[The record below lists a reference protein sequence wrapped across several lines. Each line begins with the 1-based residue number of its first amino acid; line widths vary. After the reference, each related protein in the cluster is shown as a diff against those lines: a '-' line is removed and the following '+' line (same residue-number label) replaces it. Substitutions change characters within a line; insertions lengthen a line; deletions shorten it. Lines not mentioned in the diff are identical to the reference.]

1 MKPAVIKVLCVE
13 ADIASC
19 QFIMRFLE
27 SQGLQTIATNNI
39 RDGLRL
45 VERMG
50 CALFIVG
57 GKYRDGTG
65 LELCR
70 QIRSIDQA
78 TPVVFYSEREGE
90 RDEAKRLGAQICL
103 TEPREIIGSYHAIL
117 RLLDQLC

>member
-13 ADIASC
+13 ADIASR
-19 QFIMRFLE
+19 QMIMQSLE
-27 SQGLQTIATNNI
+27 SQGLRVIATNNI

-70 QIRSIDQA
+70 QIRTTDQE
-78 TPVVFYSEREGE
+78 TPIVFYSAREVERE
-90 RDEAKRLGAQICL
+90 EAKRIGAQICL
-103 TEPREIIGSYHAIL
+103 TGPGEIIENYPAIL
-117 RLLDQLC
+117 GLLDQI